1 MCCRSIRSC
10 ILFIIF
16 VDICVYGQPI
26 YVTLIARRSA
36 RFAGTR
42 FLKRGTNEE
51 GFVANEVET
60 EQIVHDASVL
70 SFHSGRFTSYVQIR
84 GSVPT
89 FWSQIPFIIKLLS
102 PSSFAVDRADPYCN
116 AAAQHVN
123 RLLGRFG
130 APLVILNLVKRREK
144 KRHEQILS
152 EELQTA
158 VEYLNQFLPPEH
170 NIQYIPWDMAR
181 HNKR

>member
-1 MCCRSIRSC
+1 
-10 ILFIIF
+10 
-16 VDICVYGQPI
+16 
-26 YVTLIARRSA
+26 SA

-89 FWSQIPFIIKLLS
+89 FWSQ
-102 PSSFAVDRADPYCN
+102 
-116 AAAQHVN
+116 
-123 RLLGRFG
+123 
-130 APLVILNLVKRREK
+130 
-144 KRHEQILS
+144 
-152 EELQTA
+152 
-158 VEYLNQFLPPEH
+158 
-170 NIQYIPWDMAR
+170 
-181 HNKR
+181 